1 MSRPKTVITPP
12 AWFKHGGYASAESM
26 DAADWYLNLKLRLRL
41 LLGGLNATANN
52 HLRTKFIRGGQPLVR
67 RGLHAGLA
75 LFGTD
80 FGPDVASI
88 LKGEEPRLGV
98 YSLRIEELYAFER
111 SFPEDV
117 RSFARTFAG
126 RHVHPRLI
134 PPAFTGAVD
143 HIFEPRMTGVFARI
157 DLSYPDKVL
166 LQHFREFVGM
176 KRREFGRIGGR
187 QPYRDA
193 LDELGSRRSV
203 RLRTFFRL
211 GVLPYMDLCSWAE
224 EEKRRIPI
232 SAWADLLHLTSEDD
246 VRETRRYAKL
256 LLRPFVIDGWLIE
269 QARAAVRKARE

>member
-143 HIFEPRMTGVFARI
+143 HIFEPRMTGSVRPYRPFVPRQSVTSA
-157 DLSYPDKVL
+157 
-166 LQHFREFVGM
+166 LQRV
-176 KRREFGRIGGR
+176 RRHEASRVRSDWSVR

-211 GVLPYMDLCSWAE
+211 GVLPYMDLLFLGGGGR
-224 EEKRRIPI
+224 K
-232 SAWADLLHLTSEDD
+232 TSDPDFRLGGSPAFD
-246 VRETRRYAKL
+246 V
-256 LLRPFVIDGWLIE
+256 GG
-269 QARAAVRKARE
+269 